1 MQRDCSIPAL
11 KIDVPATN
19 VGTSFMNGRLVITPK
34 RNIKDYFLIVNL
46 AVINFYIYNKRYVKL
61 TNLVIFKSDI
71 EEETTHITNYDHYE
85 IHNIIT
91 RLVFNKNTGEYVD
104 RIFVLVRI

>member
-1 MQRDCSIPAL
+1 MIF
-11 KIDVPATN
+11 TF
-19 VGTSFMNGRLVITPK
+19 T
-34 RNIKDYFLIVNL
+34 IKD
-46 AVINFYIYNKRYVKL
+46 VKL